1 MAEALCDAEIDDEY
15 RYKQKCKQLKQKIR
29 QALAENDML
38 ILKLARMKR
47 SIQRLRLE
55 RAFILEKLEECT
67 PSADEDSNAS
77 DSSLHSLKREKD
89 SSHSENH
96 DPFVHSNVRDTVL
109 PFIQPQSVPSG
120 TASGSRRRRI
130 RDPDA
135 PKRPSNPFLKFCDV
149 QREKIRSENEGV
161 DRFDVTRALGA
172 AWQNLDDESRKPY
185 YDAYELEK
193 KQFKIKMDEY
203 ESGNSRLLTQQSK
216 PMLLNDSGIR
226 QKHLK
231 DLEKHDIKSSRNAFT
246 DIDDDSSS
254 HMNYNQELMD
264 SDSAKSI
271 LPVEF
276 TPASATFSHD
286 AS

>member
-1 MAEALCDAEIDDEY
+1 
-15 RYKQKCKQLKQKIR
+15 
-29 QALAENDML
+29 ML
-38 ILKLARMKR
+38 TVKLARMKR

-77 DSSLHSLKREKD
+77 DSSVHSFKREKD

-96 DPFVHSNVRDTVL
+96 DPFVHSNVRDTV
-109 PFIQPQSVPSG
+109 PSFIQSQS
-120 TASGSRRRRI
+120 ASSATTTSSRRRRT

-203 ESGNSRLLTQQSK
+203 ESGNSRLLAQQSK
-216 PMLLNDSGIR
+216 STSSNESNVR

-231 DLEKHDIKSSRNAFT
+231 NLEKHDIKPSRNTST
-246 DIDDDSSS
+246 DLDDDSSS
-254 HMNYNQELMD
+254 HANYNQELVDND
-264 SDSAKSI
+264 STKSI
-271 LPVEF
+271 LPMEF
-276 TPASATFSHD
+276 TPTSATFSHD
-286 AS
+286 TS